1 MEKEKALEPGSPV
14 RGVKIPSQK
23 IYYRNNFNEETIR
36 WSILIFRWNGY
47 IPEPPGRRLCRNI
60 YTAYDMHLYHQ
71 MED

>member
-36 WSILIFRWNGY
+36 
-47 IPEPPGRRLCRNI
+47 
-60 YTAYDMHLYHQ
+60 
-71 MED
+71 